1 MAKILIVDDSVE
13 NLRVLGRMLEFGGH
27 VPLSAADGREALDKA
42 ATEGPDLVLM
52 DLAMPDMDGW
62 TATALFRADEDLRH
76 VPIIAVTGHV
86 TRDEIDRAQEV
97 GCCDVVSKPI
107 DYYVLMDKLRKHI
120 GDIPSAVAS

>member
-1 MAKILIVDDSVE
+1 MAKILIVDDSAE

-27 VPLSAADGREALDKA
+27 DPVAAADGYEALDKA
-42 ATEGPDLVLM
+42 ASEAPDLVLM

-62 TATALFRADEDLRH
+62 TATLHFQADQSLQQI
-76 VPIIAVTGHV
+76 PIIAVTGHV

-107 DYYVLMDKLRKHI
+107 DYYVLMDKLSKYVE
-120 GDIPSAVAS
+120 SQQSVAS